1 MGTLK
6 TSNNMQSTISEGK
19 YEFLK
24 NFSGMFAL
32 ISACLL
38 VGDMITDCLNVW
50 KYWELTYHKN
60 GQVGNFFSRKF
71 YTQEGYSNDNV
82 NDTIWSSR
90 SREPGGENLDIVREA
105 VYFYCCAGFMLLPMV
120 VATLFLI
127 VYLQYVYSMEIRQ
140 LFLSCCSDK
149 IHGKWFAYV
158 ASYLIAPLTFLLC
171 IFLSILV
178 IILGWVVF
186 PILRVF
192 YSFFICFGNK
202 PSGIDSRLK
211 VIFLDL

>member
-1 MGTLK
+1 MSS
-6 TSNNMQSTISEGK
+6 SNSEGK

-24 NFSGMFAL
+24 NFSGMFAI

-50 KYWELTYHKN
+50 KYWELTYRKN
-60 GQVGNFFSRKF
+60 GNVGNFFSYEF
-71 YTQEGYSNDNV
+71 YTIGLT
-82 NDTIWSSR
+82 NDTM
-90 SREPGGENLDIVREA
+90 EEEDLGLVKEA

-140 LFLSCCSDK
+140 LFLNCCSDET
-149 IHGKWFAYV
+149 HGQWFAYV

-171 IFLSILV
+171 ILLSIFV
-178 IILGWVVF
+178 IIVGWVVF

-211 VIFLDL
+211 VIFLSTRSHCHSMFC

>member
-1 MGTLK
+1 
-6 TSNNMQSTISEGK
+6 
-19 YEFLK
+19 
-24 NFSGMFAL
+24 MFAL

-60 GQVGNFFSRKF
+60 GQVGNFFSREF
-71 YTQEGYSNDNV
+71 YTQEGYSNDYV
-82 NDTIWSSR
+82 NDTWR
-90 SREPGGENLDIVREA
+90 TYMEDTHGHTLRRQPGAENLDIVREA

-140 LFLSCCSDK
+140 LFLSCCSDGT
-149 IHGKWFAYV
+149 HGQWFAYV

-211 VIFLDL
+211 VIFLTYYLIISLSLTIKGCVRL

>member
-1 MGTLK
+1 M
-6 TSNNMQSTISEGK
+6 SDRK

-24 NFSGMFAL
+24 NFSGMFAI

-50 KYWELTYHKN
+50 KYWELTFKKN
-60 GQVGNFFSRKF
+60 GQVGNFFSQEF
-71 YTQEGYSNDNV
+71 YTQGWSTLESNDHV
-82 NDTIWSSR
+82 NDTTWT
-90 SREPGGENLDIVREA
+90 REPGAENLDIVREA

-140 LFLSCCSDK
+140 LFLSCCSDGT
-149 IHGKWFAYV
+149 HGQWFAYV

-171 IFLSILV
+171 IFLSLLV
-178 IILGWVVF
+178 IIFGWVVF

-211 VIFLDL
+211 VIFLVSISELLLCSCSF